1 MVNIIKEEITIEESL
16 RKKIEFI
23 CDFTNNKPTIING
36 SIRKID
42 KTNLTYIKPMKEV
55 CSRNGGTS
63 MIKSKDKIKI
73 YNIDYN
79 EESVV
84 FRLY

>member
-1 MVNIIKEEITIEESL
+1 
-16 RKKIEFI
+16 
-23 CDFTNNKPTIING
+23 
-36 SIRKID
+36 
-42 KTNLTYIKPMKEV
+42 MKEV

-63 MIKSKDKIKI
+63 MKIKHKI
-73 YNIDYN
+73 SKFYNIEFD

>member
-1 MVNIIKEEITIEESL
+1 
-16 RKKIEFI
+16 
-23 CDFTNNKPTIING
+23 
-36 SIRKID
+36 
-42 KTNLTYIKPMKEV
+42 MKEV

-63 MIKSKDKIKI
+63 MKYKHKQLKLI
-73 YNIDYN
+73 NINYI

>member
-1 MVNIIKEEITIEESL
+1 
-16 RKKIEFI
+16 
-23 CDFTNNKPTIING
+23 
-36 SIRKID
+36 
-42 KTNLTYIKPMKEV
+42 MKEV

-63 MIKSKDKIKI
+63 MIKTHIQFKI
-73 YNIDYN
+73 YNINYF

>member
-1 MVNIIKEEITIEESL
+1 
-16 RKKIEFI
+16 
-23 CDFTNNKPTIING
+23 
-36 SIRKID
+36 
-42 KTNLTYIKPMKEV
+42 MKEV

-63 MIKSKDKIKI
+63 MKIKHNLPKI
-73 YNIDYN
+73 YNIELI

>member
-1 MVNIIKEEITIEESL
+1 
-16 RKKIEFI
+16 
-23 CDFTNNKPTIING
+23 
-36 SIRKID
+36 
-42 KTNLTYIKPMKEV
+42 MKEV

-63 MIKSKDKIKI
+63 MKKKHNISKI
-73 YNIDYN
+73 YNIELL

>member
-1 MVNIIKEEITIEESL
+1 
-16 RKKIEFI
+16 
-23 CDFTNNKPTIING
+23 
-36 SIRKID
+36 
-42 KTNLTYIKPMKEV
+42 MKEV

-63 MIKSKDKIKI
+63 MKNKQKLSKF
-73 YNIDYN
+73 YNIYFN